1 MDWKKIYE
9 KTLKNLC
16 ETDEK
21 EFGNIVE
28 IEEPDYSVEL
38 VENQNA
44 KENSLYSFKLDDGA
58 TDDDY
63 KKFVEYIYGYIGEDV
78 NDYIP
83 IEDAEESEDNEM
95 DEKKIRTLLK
105 RYGAEDVEIDN
116 FMEDLANYKEDA
128 TDEDDDFNYLDNETM
143 TKLKATE
150 EGKDLIMNAPK
161 MAKDELKKA
170 IMDYLSK

>member
-38 VENQNA
+38 VENKNA